1 MSDRIAKTLS
11 ANDTGENGTHQAG
24 ILVPRKEDVLSF
36 FPKLDPQQYN
46 PRVHLRF
53 IADDG
58 TFWEFAFIYY
68 NNRFFDG
75 TRNEYR
81 LTHMT
86 KYIRQAGLAA
96 GDEIILTRN
105 DDRYNISYQRKRPA
119 ERTAG
124 LLKLGTGWRV
134 VQI

>member
-53 IADDG
+53 IDG
-58 TFWEFAFIYY
+58 AI
-68 NNRFFDG
+68 
-75 TRNEYR
+75 
-81 LTHMT
+81 
-86 KYIRQAGLAA
+86 
-96 GDEIILTRN
+96 
-105 DDRYNISYQRKRPA
+105 A
-119 ERTAG
+119 ES
-124 LLKLGTGWRV
+124 W
-134 VQI
+134 